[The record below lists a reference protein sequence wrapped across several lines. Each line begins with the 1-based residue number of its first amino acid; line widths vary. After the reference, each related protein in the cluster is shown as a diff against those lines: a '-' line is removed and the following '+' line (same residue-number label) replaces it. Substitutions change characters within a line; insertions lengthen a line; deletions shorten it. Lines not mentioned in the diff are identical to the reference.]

1 MISYLPHY
9 PVAFP
14 SPEEADEDGL
24 LAVGG
29 DLSVPTL
36 IKAYSAG
43 IFPWYNEDSPI
54 LWWSPDPRFILLP
67 ENLNVSKSLGRTIR
81 SGKFSIAFD
90 RDFASVIEYCSKVPR
105 KGEDGTWITDEMKKA
120 YINFHKAGYAHS
132 VEVYLEDKIV
142 GGLYGVAMGRVFFG
156 ESMFHL
162 EKDASK
168 VALYHLVER
177 VKKLNFHFI
186 DAQVPTD
193 HMKRMGAAEIS
204 RKEFT
209 VRLKHAISHSVCNS
223 WNSQ

>member
-14 SPEEADEDGL
+14 LPEEADEDGL

-29 DLSVPTL
+29 DLSVSTL
-36 IKAYSAG
+36 LKAYSAG

-67 ENLNVSKSLGRTIR
+67 EDLKISKSLARTIR
-81 SGKFSIAFD
+81 SGKFSIAYD
-90 RDFASVIEYCSKVPR
+90 HDFPSVIEHCGNVPR
-105 KGEDGTWITDEMKKA
+105 RGEDGTWITPEMKKA
-120 YINFHKAGYAHS
+120 YIDFHKAGYAHS
-132 VEVYLEDKIV
+132 VEVYLEDKLV

-162 EKDASK
+162 ETDASK
-168 VALYHLVER
+168 VALYFLVEK
-177 VKKLNFHFI
+177 VKKLEFHFI

-209 VRLKHAISHSVCNS
+209 NRLQHAISQPAKYN
-223 WNSQ
+223 WND